1 MRLFNSIPPSN
12 TATCCAF
19 MIGYINEL
27 KQPEKVLTEEDR
39 AYIQTKPIGE
49 LTIKVEVRRYNFD
62 SFGYDWSHIFIFN
75 QSLFHYLLILL
86 RRSKHRVASVV
97 FNNDEYFPGDKKGFI
112 IFYERIEVGI
122 SKFYSLFSLLF
133 IIPMFSSRNA
143 LSWRAF
149 ANKRSSSWLI
159 FSGKSNVSLG
169 KNLSLFKVFK

>member
-62 SFGYDWSHIFIFN
+62 SFGYD
-75 QSLFHYLLILL
+75 
-86 RRSKHRVASVV
+86 
-97 FNNDEYFPGDKKGFI
+97 
-112 IFYERIEVGI
+112 
-122 SKFYSLFSLLF
+122 
-133 IIPMFSSRNA
+133 
-143 LSWRAF
+143 
-149 ANKRSSSWLI
+149 
-159 FSGKSNVSLG
+159 
-169 KNLSLFKVFK
+169 